1 MSASTTVS
9 VMLEVDAARASGSV
23 TQLSAALRESEAAH
37 RAQATAAEAANRWLE
52 AEAQTAREDAAAQA
66 ALAAAKRR
74 LQDIAVSNDP
84 AKAQALATR
93 RAWEELSTLAQ
104 KTQDTAM
111 VQQAAAAIAA
121 RSAQGMTSLST
132 ATQAATVSSGQLEFA
147 AKNLRFQLAD
157 MFTQAAG
164 GTNPLLILAQQGP
177 DVAYSFMGAAKASDV
192 LRATFGMLIPS
203 AATVTAALGGL
214 ITYGPAIVAAFTAV
228 ATVYAVVGNRLAD
241 MEDEARKA
249 GPSLDTLTQRADESA
264 AAATKMSGAWSKV
277 DDAFKDAQTQIDI
290 LTGAITANIAK
301 ANEQIAAL
309 RQGETGKALLADAKA
324 KVEAEMALTK
334 AIEEQ
339 NKGNVKAGAQVQK
352 LRENYSRATAT
363 LDAHKQK
370 LEETEL
376 LIWGA
381 AAATDAK
388 DKADKAA
395 TASTKDHTDALRQQ
409 EQVLRLMERVD
420 AISAKGMDERARA
433 TAEAALEIQ
442 KLEAEA
448 KKLGVSATAIQP
460 AIDAIN
466 KSLRSKITG
475 FDIADAE
482 KAFDALPIPVNKAAD
497 VLKTFNEAMQDI
509 VPEKALTDLER
520 LQTLQAD
527 LATAFA
533 QGAIDAIQYAD
544 AMMQVATATDAA
556 QAAKATQVVGGM
568 TSAEGVLSTV
578 GAATGPWGQLIV
590 TIIDAVKNLDETI
603 ASIEDLIGGVLEQ
616 IGKLPETFGKV
627 MEYAQKD
634 LPKQI
639 GAAIGGLIAGLPDM
653 LAGAIADIL
662 NPMTLFEVFGRFF
675 DALLRELG
683 ISADFLKSLN
693 DAVEDVG
700 KWFRDLWQSIKDAL
714 GIGGKKSSQ
723 KEDLFAQSDSRQN
736 SLYAGT
742 SRTTSGAEYTSR
754 RAGWGGAEVGRA
766 ASMTAPTVVRMGGLG
781 GKLTFTID
789 EGSYADV
796 HKNLTKRGVLS

>member
-1 MSASTTVS
+1 MSAQGTVQ
-9 VMLEVDAARASGSV
+9 VMMEVDAARATGSV
-23 TQLSAALRESEAAH
+23 TQLAAALREAEAAQ

-52 AEAQTAREDAAAQA
+52 AEAVTAREDAAAQA

-104 KTQDTAM
+104 KTQDTAL

-121 RSAQGMTSLST
+121 RSKAGMDDL
-132 ATQAATVSSGQLEFA
+132 ADAGMRAAASSGQLEFA

-203 AATVTAALGGL
+203 AATVQAALAGL
-214 ITYGPAIVAAFTAV
+214 VTFGPVIVAAMA
-228 ATVYAVVGNRLAD
+228 AAAAAYAVVGNRLAD
-241 MEDEARKA
+241 MDDEARKA

-264 AAATKMSGAWSKV
+264 AAAGKLSSAWAKV

-290 LTGAITANIAK
+290 LTGAMTANIAK
-301 ANEQIAAL
+301 ANEQIATL
-309 RQGETGKALLADAKA
+309 RRGEAGKALLADARA
-324 KVEAEMALTK
+324 KVEAEQALTK

-339 NKGNVKAGAQVQK
+339 NKGNVEAGAKVEK
-352 LRENYSRATAT
+352 LRENYNRATAT

-388 DKADKAA
+388 EAADKAA
-395 TASTKDHTDALRQQ
+395 SAAAKDHTAALREQ
-409 EQVLRLMERVD
+409 EQVLRLLERVD
-420 AISAKGMDERARA
+420 AISAKGMEERARA
-433 TAEAALEIQ
+433 TAEAAMEIG

-448 KKLGVSATAIQP
+448 RKLGVSATAIQP

-466 KSLRSKITG
+466 KALRSKLTG
-475 FDIADAE
+475 FDIADAT
-482 KAFDALPIPVNKAAD
+482 KAFDALPVPVNRAAD
-497 VLKTFNEAMQDI
+497 VLKSFNEELQDI
-509 VPEKALTDLER
+509 VPERALTDMER
-520 LQTLQAD
+520 LQALQAD
-527 LATAFA
+527 LSLAFS
-533 QGAIDAIQYAD
+533 QGALDAIQYAD
-544 AMMQVATATDAA
+544 AMQRVAEATDAA

-616 IGKLPETFGKV
+616 VGKLPETFGKV

-653 LAGAIADIL
+653 LATAIVDIL
-662 NPMTLFEVFGRFF
+662 NPMTLFQVFGRFF

-700 KWFRDLWQSIKDAL
+700 KWFRDLWNSIKDAL
-714 GIGGKKSSQ
+714 GIGKSSQ
-723 KEDLFAQSDSRQN
+723 KEDLMAQSESRQN

-754 RAGWGGAEVGRA
+754 RAGWGGAEVSRA
-766 ASMTAPTVVRMGGLG
+766 AAMGGPQVVRMGGTG
-781 GKLTFTID
+781 GRLTFTID

-796 HKNLTKRGVLS
+796 HKTLKKRGVLS